1 MPSKFKLRVNDW
13 LGGWTIDHRTPF
25 WLVKLILNIQIKFFD
40 DCIRGR
46 Q

>member
-1 MPSKFKLRVNDW
+1 MPSKFKMRVNDW
-13 LGGWTIDHRTPF
+13 LGGLTLHPCAPF
-25 WLVKLILNIQIKFFD
+25 WFVKLILNIQIKFFD